1 RTPLLASP
9 SHPAREAPT
18 TSLDAGARQAQ
29 RVLVVEDDDAVRAIA
44 VAFLRAAGHVVEAV
58 ADAEA
63 ALQRLRADTGFTLL
77 FTDVM
82 LGPGMDGK
90 TLAREARELQPGLSV
105 LLTSG
110 DDKHDAGVEGAPGL
124 QLLRKPWRREEL
136 LDAVARQLAAADRA
150 DQAP

>member
-1 RTPLLASP
+1 GDLRIDSAPGAGTVASLYLPAERTPLLASP

-110 DDKHDAGVEGAPGL
+110 DDKHDAGV
-124 QLLRKPWRREEL
+124 
-136 LDAVARQLAAADRA
+136 
-150 DQAP
+150 